1 MGIGVSGRPTLGITA
16 DPRGQTA
23 YGVPIRVFTPADI
36 DAMIALA
43 ERHGFRLTGPLDTV
57 CDERWSVSSRN

>member
-1 MGIGVSGRPTLGITA
+1 MARA
-16 DPRGQTA
+16 RRPRGQTA
-23 YGVPIRVFTPADI
+23 YDVPIRMFTPADI

-57 CDERWSVSSRN
+57 CGERAVT